1 MQAIFHEMA
10 TQPTFFS
17 PADVYKISDTFTEAL
32 KAAQG
37 KMNPDDAV
45 TIPAD
50 LKNETTA
57 EDIEKSVGT
66 VEVPAELDWRPSY
79 MQGYRPQPPG
89 PGGHANGLPFV
100 PYDNYLARLHKGERV
115 LTANQNRHYTYNS
128 NNYFGNVN
136 LNNGQD
142 IEALCNSID
151 RHNRRQRS
159 GYGS

>member
-1 MQAIFHEMA
+1 M
-10 TQPTFFS
+10 
-17 PADVYKISDTFTEAL
+17 
-32 KAAQG
+32 
-37 KMNPDDAV
+37 
-45 TIPAD
+45 
-50 LKNETTA
+50 
-57 EDIEKSVGT
+57 
-66 VEVPAELDWRPSY
+66 EVPAELEAETTPAELAAQVGTVEIPVTFTWGGLADVMARLAAAIAGTP
-79 MQGYRPQPPG
+79 
-89 PGGHANGLPFV
+89 GHANGLPFV